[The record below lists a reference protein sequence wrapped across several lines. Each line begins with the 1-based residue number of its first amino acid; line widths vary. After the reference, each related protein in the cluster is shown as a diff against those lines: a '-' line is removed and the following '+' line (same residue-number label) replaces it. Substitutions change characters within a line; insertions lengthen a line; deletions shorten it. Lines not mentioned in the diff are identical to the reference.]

1 MPEEILNQIVS
12 PLLPLKW
19 YSLSVLFSLSRTNSY
34 LRRWLME
41 NDSLWHLALLG
52 RGMGR
57 PLHTIPGYREIERA
71 QSGGVDD
78 GGLHAMAALNGGTQ
92 FAMLRMN
99 HLIRAQID
107 AELQRDE
114 QRGVMVSPMDG
125 LPGLSSAAPS
135 SSSIF
140 NRRATCYRE
149 LALQVYLHEMKC
161 MHCKVADSKLSH
173 YYVSD
178 GEMSNHP
185 CRLGMPWGVLAAMEE
200 LPGGSGWGTRKICK
214 GHFER
219 VVLPEEASQ
228 LAVRLSSRVS
238 GVGSLTAEPHA
249 LAH

>member
-1 MPEEILNQIVS
+1 MPEEILNQIVAS
-12 PLLPLKW
+12 LLPLKW

-57 PLHTIPGYREIERA
+57 PLHTIPGYQEIERA
-71 QSGGVDD
+71 QNGGVDD
-78 GGLHAMAALNGGTQ
+78 GGLHAIAALNGGTQ

-99 HLIRAQID
+99 HLIQAQIN
-107 AELQRDE
+107 AEILRDE
-114 QRGVMVSPMDG
+114 ERKAFAASVDG
-125 LPGLSSAAPS
+125 LSGPSRGSHAKNSDQPPASAA
-135 SSSIF
+135 IF
-140 NRRATCYRE
+140 NRKATCYRE

-178 GEMSNHP
+178 GDMLNP
-185 CRLGMPWGVLAAMEE
+185 PYKLGLTWGIVRSMQE
-200 LPGGSGWGTRKICK
+200 LLGGSGWGTRKICK

-219 VVLPEEASQ
+219 VVLPDEASN
-228 LAVRLSSRVS
+228 LAVSVATLVDFVS
-238 GVGSLTAEPHA
+238 AG
-249 LAH
+249 